1 MDGRERAGV
10 SRGFFARCL
19 KEGRSQPTSVQGP
32 GVVSGVFVRVLP
44 EGRSQ
49 PGSEQAPG
57 GWLRSVRQGLAR
69 GQEPAWFRAG
79 TGRLAQECLS
89 GSCPRAGASL
99 VQCRHRAVGSVVFV
113 GAGPWAGPSLLQGRH
128 RDGGSGVCA
137 GRIEQ
142 GPDLNRLSAGTEMQL
157 QEDFQAVGARPGSA
171 QGPRCG
177 LSSVSRLIERGHGPP
192 CLCAGTE
199 MRPLKGFS
207 RSKSGQ
213 DALGFRLES

>member
-1 MDGRERAGV
+1 MPGV
-10 SRGFFARCL
+10 SCGIRALSRRGTKGRTQRSGRKGASWSLPVVTLPGACTKAGASLLQCRDP
-19 KEGRSQPTSVQGP
+19 GRS
-32 GVVSGVFVRVLP
+32 
-44 EGRSQ
+44 
-49 PGSEQAPG
+49 
-57 GWLRSVRQGLAR
+57 
-69 GQEPAWFRAG
+69 
-79 TGRLAQECLS
+79 QECLS
-89 GSCPRAGASL
+89 GSCPREGASL
-99 VQCRHRAVGSVVFV
+99 VQCRHGAVGSGVFV
-113 GAGPWAGPSLLQGRH
+113 RAGPWAGPSLLQGRH

-157 QEDFQAVGARPGSA
+157 QEYFQAVGTRPGSA

>member
-1 MDGRERAGV
+1 VPGV
-10 SRGFFARCL
+10 SCGIRALSRRGTKGRTQRSGRKGASWSLPWFLCQVL
-19 KEGRSQPTSVQGP
+19 EGRQEPAYFSAGT
-32 GVVSGVFVRVLP
+32 R
-44 EGRSQ
+44 
-49 PGSEQAPG
+49 G
-57 GWLRSVRQGLAR
+57 GLRSVCQGLAR